1 MSVGIQYPTNDR
13 AGIISEFYNRLLE
26 YDTTI
31 ADSNLF
37 YVSYSIPDALT
48 DDLYRAIGETA
59 KDGRIGISP
68 TKEVFQTNKIQA
80 LTTGVDLPDDKVD
93 TQVIPHG
100 SQVNG
105 YLPITVNANRSI
117 DTTGLKTVFYDTNL
131 SLNDFIF
138 KPWIRLISRYGS
150 FTNALYTN
158 VTVVFLGKRVNK
170 ESNNTIVR
178 KMYNFYDCIPVD
190 TESKD
195 SYEYAS
201 DPTVNTHRIQWKF
214 NRYDIELTRI

>member
-1 MSVGIQYPTNDR
+1 MSVGIQYATNDR
-13 AGIISEFYNRLLE
+13 PGIISEFYNRLLE

-37 YVSYSIPDALT
+37 YVSYTIPDALT
-48 DDLYRAIGETA
+48 DTLYSAIGETA

-68 TKEVFQTNKIQA
+68 TKEVFQNNKIQA
-80 LTTGVDLPDDKVD
+80 LTTGVDLPEEKVN
-93 TQVIPHG
+93 TETISHG
-100 SQVNG
+100 SQING
-105 YLPITVNANRSI
+105 YLPITVNGNRSVEQ
-117 DTTGLKTVFYDTNL
+117 TGLKTVFYDTNL

-150 FTNALYTN
+150 FSNALYTN
-158 VTVVFLGKRVNK
+158 VSVVFLGKRVNK
-170 ESNNTIVR
+170 ESNNTVVR
-178 KMYNFYDCIPVD
+178 KLYTFYDCIPVD
-190 TESKD
+190 TENKD
-195 SYEYAS
+195 SYEYKA